1 MSAERPLNKRPAGA
15 EKYDPQALNEDQQ
28 RKTNAKKVR
37 ASLFLFKTYMKFFY
51 HFYFLFRKLA
61 ILSILL
67 KIINKKKTK

>member
-37 ASLFLFKTYMKFFY
+37 ASLFLFKTYMKFFFIIFI
-51 HFYFLFRKLA
+51 FYFENWRF
-61 ILSILL
+61 
-67 KIINKKKTK
+67 

>member
-37 ASLFLFKTYMKFFY
+37 ASLFLFKTYMKFFLS
-51 HFYFLFRKLA
+51 FLFF
-61 ILSILL
+61 IS
-67 KIINKKKTK
+67 KIGDFKHSFKNN